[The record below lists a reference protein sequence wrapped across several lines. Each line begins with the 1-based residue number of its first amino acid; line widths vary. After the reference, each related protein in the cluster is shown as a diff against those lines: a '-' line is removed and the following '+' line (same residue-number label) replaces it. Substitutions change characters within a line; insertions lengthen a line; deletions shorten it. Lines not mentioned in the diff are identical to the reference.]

1 MPPKK
6 AAEKDTN
13 RVVEIEVNNI
23 PVVYNEATRSFNT
36 GVAAGPDDQIVVLA
50 FAETWQNESGILTV
64 AVVHG

>member
-6 AAEKDTN
+6 AAVQEN

-23 PVVYNEATRSFNT
+23 PVTYNEATRSFNT
-36 GVAAGPDDQIVVLA
+36 GVGAGPDDQIVVLG

-64 AVVHG
+64 AIVHG

>member
-6 AAEKDTN
+6 AAVQDN

-23 PVVYNEATRSFNT
+23 PVTYNEYTKSFNT
-36 GVAAGPDDQIVVLA
+36 GVACGPDDQIVVLG